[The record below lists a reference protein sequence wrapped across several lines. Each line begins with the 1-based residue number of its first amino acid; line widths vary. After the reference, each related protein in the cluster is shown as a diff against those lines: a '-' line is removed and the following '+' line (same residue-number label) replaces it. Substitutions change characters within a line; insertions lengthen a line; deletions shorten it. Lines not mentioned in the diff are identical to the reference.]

1 LIFNSFH
8 VFRLVLCI
16 LISPSFKIGENRRN
30 TILLF
35 LFATFKFVISTF
47 VAKYRMKQF
56 TLFLLCFSPFFAFSQ
71 KRLNLVHQKAFAY
84 YDFQEK
90 AFCVLDDSSFIWK
103 YNVQRGNWVKEQI
116 DLCIDMPFAKFLD
129 EFVPMSEKGTPVYFV
144 NTGCGVVYMK
154 RNMRVERHDHSFY
167 HKNQFGGAYFMDEG
181 EPRIYGGYGLFTSKN
196 IITRYDTIE
205 REWFMLDAKELLP
218 PAGAGNIIQ
227 KYKQCYYLFDGL
239 RGNANPAHPLEC
251 VWKYDLRTK
260 CWSNLGELNR
270 EKLGAMLGTNFSGYQ
285 IQENGFFCY
294 PHMILTVDFQTLR
307 FRKYFVNSTGLY
319 QNILKVGE
327 LYLVRKASSSPTR
340 FIEVLNG
347 HFLDQ
352 FEYEEGDLLVT
363 KETSKSYLG
372 IILVTSILALILLA
386 YVLRNTRLT
395 LNKTSKRN
403 GLKGGKMNLEEFNNA
418 ERELIQL
425 LITHQE
431 KGLEISHINDLV
443 NFDQPSMDT
452 LKKRRELLLK
462 DVRYKL
468 ATKFK
473 IPQEDV
479 FIERRMETDK
489 RMKLLFLH
497 AQILA
502 AFQ

>member
-1 LIFNSFH
+1 MLELGLF
-8 VFRLVLCI
+8 I
-16 LISPSFKIGENRRN
+16 LISPFFKIGENRRS

-35 LFATFKFVISTF
+35 LFTAFKFVISTF

-56 TLFLLCFSPFFAFSQ
+56 TLFLLCLSPLFAFSQ
-71 KRLNLVHQKAFAY
+71 KRLNLVHQKAFAF
-84 YDFQEK
+84 YDYQK
-90 AFCVLDDSSFIWK
+90 AAFCVLDDSSFIWK
-103 YNVQRGNWVKEQI
+103 YNVLGGNWEKEQI

-205 REWFMLDAKELLP
+205 REWFMLDAKDLLP
-218 PAGAGNIIQ
+218 PTGAGNIIQ
-227 KYKQCYYLFDGL
+227 KYKESYYLFDGF
-239 RGNANPAHPLEC
+239 RGNANPNHPLES
-251 VWKYDLRTK
+251 VWKYDLKTK
-260 CWSNLGELNR
+260 KWSNLGKFNR
-270 EKLGAMLGTNFSGYQ
+270 EKLGLVLGTGFSGFQ
-285 IQENGFFCY
+285 IHENGFFCY
-294 PHMILTVDFQTLR
+294 PQMILTVNFKTMR
-307 FRKYFVNSTGLY
+307 YRKYFVNSTGLY
-319 QNILKVGE
+319 QNIQKVGD

-340 FIEVLNG
+340 FIEISDG

-363 KETSKSYLG
+363 KESSKSFLG
-372 IILVTSILALILLA
+372 VMLILSILVLILLV
-386 YVLRNTRLT
+386 YLFRHTRLT
-395 LNKTSKRN
+395 LSKSPKRSSA
-403 GLKGGKMNLEEFNNA
+403 KDGKPNLEEFNNA
-418 ERELIQL
+418 ERALIQL
-425 LITHQE
+425 LIVHRE

-479 FIERRMETDK
+479 FVERRMETDK